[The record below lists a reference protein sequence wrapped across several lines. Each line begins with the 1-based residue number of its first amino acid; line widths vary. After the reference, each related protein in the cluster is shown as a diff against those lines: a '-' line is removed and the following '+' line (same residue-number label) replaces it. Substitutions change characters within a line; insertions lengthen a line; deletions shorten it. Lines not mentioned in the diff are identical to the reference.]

1 MNINHVPNGN
11 INIMEMLKSQMMSMM
26 MIKNMG
32 NPSSSSGFEMIYLL
46 VATQFV
52 EIVMKYLPFVI
63 NIIYQKY
70 MQRIQT
76 TFQTK
81 MVEGIAKTVKS
92 SIMVTVKMNDNDN
105 TLALAL
111 MDFITNNKNTSYVSY
126 KNKGFILNQTTDIQI
141 TNDIFAVMRN
151 STDNPLQTVGEQNAV
166 PISQVVEIYSYLL
179 TVDELRAFMDD
190 IKNRYLMMQKNKLGT
205 YKYFFNMV
213 NKPAQKNMDGNK
225 DFSRLPM
232 HMSFTMKRFQTNR
245 KFSNLFGENIDTIKE
260 RVNFFVNNKNWYDE
274 KGIPY
279 TLGLL
284 LSGNPGTG
292 KTSTIK
298 CLANETNRHIFNINF
313 NNDITK
319 TQLENL
325 FFNEQIVIEGGM
337 EAVCI
342 PLDQRIYVF
351 EDIDCQN
358 SAECISRNG
367 GNNSQHQLDLSFLL
381 NLLDGVLEMPGRI
394 IIMTSN
400 NPERLD
406 HALVRPGRIDI
417 VAKYSNCT
425 NETIQKMIEFFYN
438 CQLDEAEIAK
448 LNTLQP
454 LLYTPA
460 EIGKILFENFGNKYG
475 IFNALKID
483 INPVNAPTQTIVD
496 INNNKLDAQNKLLPI
511 NTRLMGNNYDF
522 NKIIKQYETD
532 FSHDISDKDF
542 IYLFNKQTALI
553 KLTDLL
559 SCDKNHNSEYLKYIE
574 ILNETKKLIEKKHRE
589 LMYSL
594 KNEKIFNKHDYGTI
608 NDNALSNFNYTLP
621 SVPNYAD
628 DDFTHYN
635 ENINKQ
641 MQIFK
646 NTYFGKNQCDKN
658 INFALEKRNFLTE
671 LNKTICCNYTDNL
684 KKYENDPQKMDEYTQ
699 TQTKNKV
706 FEFMIQNE
714 LLDLDKYICE
724 AHHTSG
730 GGKCEVETPK
740 VFVALNNN
748 DTALIN
754 NDSYKTDSVIVYSKI
769 TTENNNHN
777 IKNIL
782 NYRDVREDIKP
793 INNNEINTYNDI
805 LDSQLKTVNYNIK
818 CFDDESSIKWF
829 NNESSIKNA
838 SLFEY

>member
-1 MNINHVPNGN
+1 MNHVPNGN

-52 EIVMKYLPFVI
+52 EFVMKYLPFVI
-63 NIIYQKY
+63 NTIYQKY
-70 MQRIQT
+70 MQRIET

-92 SIMVTVKMNDNDN
+92 SIMVTVKMSDNDN

-141 TNDIFAVMRN
+141 TNDIFAVMRK
-151 STDNPLQTVGEQNAV
+151 
-166 PISQVVEIYSYLL
+166 VVEIYSYLL

-213 NKPAQKNMDGNK
+213 NKPALKNMDGNK

-438 CQLDEAEIAK
+438 CTLTQDEINAINE
-448 LNTLQP
+448 LTSEMF
-454 LLYTPA
+454 TPA
-460 EIGKILFENFGNKYG
+460 EVGKMLFENFGNKEQ
-475 IFNALKID
+475 A
-483 INPVNAPTQTIVD
+483 
-496 INNNKLDAQNKLLPI
+496 
-511 NTRLMGNNYDF
+511 
-522 NKIIKQYETD
+522 
-532 FSHDISDKDF
+532 
-542 IYLFNKQTALI
+542 IYT
-553 KLTDLL
+553 
-559 SCDKNHNSEYLKYIE
+559 
-574 ILNETKKLIEKKHRE
+574 
-589 LMYSL
+589 
-594 KNEKIFNKHDYGTI
+594 
-608 NDNALSNFNYTLP
+608 
-621 SVPNYAD
+621 
-628 DDFTHYN
+628 
-635 ENINKQ
+635 
-641 MQIFK
+641 
-646 NTYFGKNQCDKN
+646 
-658 INFALEKRNFLTE
+658 
-671 LNKTICCNYTDNL
+671 
-684 KKYENDPQKMDEYTQ
+684 
-699 TQTKNKV
+699 
-706 FEFMIQNE
+706 
-714 LLDLDKYICE
+714 
-724 AHHTSG
+724 
-730 GGKCEVETPK
+730 
-740 VFVALNNN
+740 
-748 DTALIN
+748 
-754 NDSYKTDSVIVYSKI
+754 
-769 TTENNNHN
+769 
-777 IKNIL
+777 
-782 NYRDVREDIKP
+782 
-793 INNNEINTYNDI
+793 
-805 LDSQLKTVNYNIK
+805 
-818 CFDDESSIKWF
+818 
-829 NNESSIKNA
+829 IKNA
-838 SLFEY
+838 KKTELPLVDAIAVEVKNDTQNDTQNDTHLVEKIVVSKKKNKYAAFC